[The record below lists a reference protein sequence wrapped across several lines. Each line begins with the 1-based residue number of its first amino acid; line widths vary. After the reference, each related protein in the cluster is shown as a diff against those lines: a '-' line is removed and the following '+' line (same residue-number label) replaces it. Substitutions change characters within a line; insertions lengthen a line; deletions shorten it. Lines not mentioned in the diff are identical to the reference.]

1 MKYKF
6 NVKNLDCPNC
16 ARKIETHL
24 SKDKNLSNVSLKFNK
39 FKSFFKKVGKRNLI
53 IIGAVMLIGVAVC
66 VNYVLY
72 RNGVYDRDTDVDM
85 DINDTNLNDILQNDP
100 MASDYFSQT
109 ALSRQ
114 QARDEALEVLQT
126 VAKSENALPESV
138 QAALD
143 DIAQI
148 AKDIENESNIET
160 LIEAKGFEECIA
172 VISDGKAT
180 VIVQTDG
187 LLASEVAQINEIVY
201 EQSGILPTELKI
213 IEQN

>member
-1 MKYKF
+1 MST
-6 NVKNLDCPNC
+6 
-16 ARKIETHL
+16 E
-24 SKDKNLSNVSLKFNK
+24 SKFNK

-72 RNGVYDRDTDVDM
+72 RNGVYDSDTDVDM

-100 MASDYFSQT
+100 MVSDYFSQT

-213 IEQN
+213 IEKN

>member
-1 MKYKF
+1 M
-6 NVKNLDCPNC
+6 NTES
-16 ARKIETHL
+16 KIKKL
-24 SKDKNLSNVSLKFNK
+24 
-39 FKSFFKKVGKRNLI
+39 KSFFQKVGKRNLI

-85 DINDTNLNDILQNDP
+85 DIGDINLGDVIQNDSN
-100 MASDYFSQT
+100 ASNYFSQT

-114 QARDEALEVLQT
+114 QARDEALEVLET

-143 DIAQI
+143 NIAQI

-160 LIEAKGFEECIA
+160 IIEAKGFEECIA

-180 VIVQTDG
+180 IIVQTDG

-213 IEQN
+213 IEKN

>member
-1 MKYKF
+1 M
-6 NVKNLDCPNC
+6 NT
-16 ARKIETHL
+16 ET
-24 SKDKNLSNVSLKFNK
+24 KMNK
-39 FKSFFKKVGKRNLI
+39 FKKLLKKIGTRNLI
-53 IIGAVMLIGVAVC
+53 VIGAVLLIGVAVC

-72 RNGVYDRDTDVDM
+72 RNGVYSPDTDVDM
-85 DINDTNLNDILQNDP
+85 DLSDTDLNDVLDGDP
-100 MASDYFSQT
+100 NASNYFSQT

-126 VAKSENALPESV
+126 VAKSETALPEAV
-138 QAALD
+138 QSALD

-160 LIEAKGFEECIA
+160 LIQAKGFEECIA

-180 VIVQTDG
+180 IIVQTDG

-201 EQSGILPTELKI
+201 EQSGILPTDLKI
-213 IEQN
+213 IEKN

>member
-1 MKYKF
+1 MRTMIAKITTVISPVGLLGVTGAGLA
-6 NVKNLDCPNC
+6 NVPSAFLITLLP
-16 ARKIETHL
+16 
-24 SKDKNLSNVSLKFNK
+24 SN
-39 FKSFFKKVGKRNLI
+39 
-53 IIGAVMLIGVAVC
+53 AGVASVPRVC
-66 VNYVLY
+66 
-72 RNGVYDRDTDVDM
+72 
-85 DINDTNLNDILQNDP
+85 LNTSWPI
-100 MASDYFSQT
+100 ASLRAY
-109 ALSRQ
+109 
-114 QARDEALEVLQT
+114 ART

-213 IEQN
+213 IEKN

>member
-1 MKYKF
+1 M
-6 NVKNLDCPNC
+6 NT
-16 ARKIETHL
+16 ET
-24 SKDKNLSNVSLKFNK
+24 KTNK
-39 FKSFFKKVGKRNLI
+39 FKKLLKKIGTRNLI
-53 IIGAVMLIGVAVC
+53 VIGAVLLIGVAVC

-72 RNGVYDRDTDVDM
+72 RNGAYSPDTDVDM
-85 DINDTNLNDILQNDP
+85 DLSDTDLNDVLDNDP
-100 MASDYFSQT
+100 NASNYFSQT

-126 VAKSENALPESV
+126 VAKSETALPEAV
-138 QAALD
+138 QSALD

-160 LIEAKGFEECIA
+160 LIQAKGFEECIA

-180 VIVQTDG
+180 IIVQTDG

-201 EQSGILPTELKI
+201 EQSGILPTDLKI
-213 IEQN
+213 IEKK

>member
-1 MKYKF
+1 MKTEKL
-6 NVKNLDCPNC
+6 K
-16 ARKIETHL
+16 KITGL
-24 SKDKNLSNVSLKFNK
+24 L
-39 FKSFFKKVGKRNLI
+39 KKVGKRNLI
-53 IIGAVMLIGVAVC
+53 IIGAALLIGAAVC
-66 VNYVLY
+66 INFVLY
-72 RNGVYDRDTDVDM
+72 KNGIYSPDTDVDI
-85 DINDTNLNDILQNDP
+85 DLSDTNLNDIINNDP
-100 MASDYFSQT
+100 NAQNYFSQT

-126 VAKSENALPESV
+126 VAKSENALPEAV
-138 QAALD
+138 QSALD

-160 LIEAKGFEECIA
+160 LVEAKGFKECIA

-201 EQSGILPTELKI
+201 EQSGILPTNLKI
-213 IEQN
+213 IEKN

>member
-1 MKYKF
+1 MKTEKL
-6 NVKNLDCPNC
+6 N
-16 ARKIETHL
+16 KIKGL
-24 SKDKNLSNVSLKFNK
+24 
-39 FKSFFKKVGKRNLI
+39 FKKIGKRNLI
-53 IIGAVMLIGVAVC
+53 IIGAALLIGAAVC
-66 VNYVLY
+66 VNFVLY
-72 RNGVYDRDTDVDM
+72 KNGVYSPDTDVDI
-85 DINDTNLNDILQNDP
+85 DLGDTNLNDLLDNDP
-100 MASDYFSQT
+100 NASNYFSQT

-126 VAKSENALPESV
+126 VAKSENALPEAV
-138 QAALD
+138 QSALD

-160 LIEAKGFEECIA
+160 LVQAKGFKECIA

-201 EQSGILPTELKI
+201 EQSGILPTDLKI
-213 IEQN
+213 IEKN

>member
-1 MKYKF
+1 M
-6 NVKNLDCPNC
+6 NTEQQQNQQQQP
-16 ARKIETHL
+16 
-24 SKDKNLSNVSLKFNK
+24 SK
-39 FKSFFKKVGKRNLI
+39 FKEFFKKIGMRNLVVI
-53 IIGAVMLIGVAVC
+53 CAVLLIGTAVL
-66 VNYVLY
+66 VNYILY
-72 RNGVYDRDTDVDM
+72 NDADNGPSLDVDI
-85 DINDTNLNDILQNDP
+85 DLDGTNFDDTLKDDP
-100 MASDYFSQT
+100 NTGDYFAQT

-126 VAKSENALPESV
+126 VAQSENALPEAV
-138 QAALD
+138 QSALN

-160 LIEAKGFEECIA
+160 LVEAKGFEDCIA

-201 EQSGILPTELKI
+201 EQSGIMPTDLKI
-213 IEQN
+213 IEKK